1 MGYQLLLMRFLFCAS
16 KIFCLT
22 FFIFTISSCALLLL
36 NGHLS
41 HGYYVSPSESFKC
54 KLPGGAFS
62 TQLKISDRSNSIGE
76 TVTFK
81 LDTGLLWRVDHLH
94 LDHHKLANLSGLK
107 NRREQLEQ
115 AKLNYIKYHLET
127 NVDIVEIN
135 WEQYKRVNEIEVLI
149 ANMYIQ
155 WDASEETRELLFSID
170 DNYLNVLHYAQNISS
185 VSQNITSG
193 SLGLYKSCEF

>member
-1 MGYQLLLMRFLFCAS
+1 MCFLHCAL
-16 KIFCLT
+16 K
-22 FFIFTISSCALLLL
+22 FFYLAFFVFTIPSCALLLL

-62 TQLKISDRSNSIGE
+62 TQLNISDRSNSIGE

-94 LDHHKLANLSGLK
+94 LNDHKLANLSGLK

-115 AKLNYIKYHLET
+115 AKLNYIKFHLET
-127 NVDIVEIN
+127 NIDIVEIN
-135 WEQYKRVNEIEVLI
+135 WEQFKRVNETEVLI
-149 ANMYIQ
+149 AHTYLK
-155 WDASEETRELLFSID
+155 WDKLEEKRELLFSINGD
-170 DNYLNVLHYAQNISS
+170 YLNVVHYAQNISTEL
-185 VSQNITSG
+185 QNITSG

>member
-1 MGYQLLLMRFLFCAS
+1 MHFLLSAL
-16 KIFCLT
+16 KYFCLT
-22 FFIFTISSCALLLL
+22 FCIFTISSCVLLLL

-41 HGYYVSPSESFKC
+41 HGYYISPSESFKC

-107 NRREQLEQ
+107 SRREQLEQ
-115 AKLNYIKYHLET
+115 AKLNYFKHHLQH
-127 NVDIVEIN
+127 NVDIAEIN
-135 WEQYKRVNEIEVLI
+135 WEQYKRVNEIEILI
-149 ANMYIQ
+149 AHTYLK
-155 WDASEETRELLFSID
+155 WDKSEETRELLFSID
-170 DNYLNVLHYAQNISS
+170 GQYLNVIHYSQNISS
-185 VSQNITSG
+185 ELQNITSG
-193 SLGLYKSCEF
+193 AFGLYKSCKF

>member
-1 MGYQLLLMRFLFCAS
+1 MLFLHCVLKFFYLAFCV
-16 KIFCLT
+16 
-22 FFIFTISSCALLLL
+22 FTISCCALLLL

-41 HGYYVSPSESFKC
+41 HGYYVSPSETFKC

-62 TQLKISDRSNSIGE
+62 RQLNISDRHNSMGE

-94 LDHHKLANLSGLK
+94 LNDHKLANLSGLR

-115 AKLNYIKYHLET
+115 AKLNYIKFHLET
-127 NVDIVEIN
+127 NIDIVEIN
-135 WEQYKRVNEIEVLI
+135 WEQYKRVNETEVLI
-149 ANMYIQ
+149 AHTYLK
-155 WDASEETRELLFSID
+155 WDKLEENRELLFSINGD
-170 DNYLNVLHYAQNISS
+170 YLNVLHYAQNISTKL
-185 VSQNITSG
+185 QNITSG